1 MNRSGLN
8 QVAWSYGGIK
18 SGTEKLVDH
27 QPVASSSSFRAGS
40 RQQNVDAQDLF
51 DVGAAG

>member
-8 QVAWSYGGIK
+8 QVACYGGIK

-27 QPVASSSSFRAGS
+27 RPVASSSSFRART
-40 RQQNVDAQDLF
+40 RQQH
-51 DVGAAG
+51 VGRTKLI